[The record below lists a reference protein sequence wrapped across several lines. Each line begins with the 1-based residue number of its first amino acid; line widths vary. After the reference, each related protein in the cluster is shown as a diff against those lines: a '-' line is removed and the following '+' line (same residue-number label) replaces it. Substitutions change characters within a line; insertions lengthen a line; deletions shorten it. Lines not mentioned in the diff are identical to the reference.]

1 MTTKMIAV
9 LIGAL
14 VAGGFSP
21 SAVLAQKECP
31 PEVAQAQAALKS
43 AQAALKSK
51 PAAKGPQDI
60 QAPRAQAGARTQDVN
75 APRTQDVNAP
85 RTQDVNAPRTQDVN
99 APRMQDVNAPRT
111 QDVNAPRTQDVNAP
125 RVQDTQAPSGGKVR
139 EQDIDAPRV
148 KKAET
153 LVSQAQSAC
162 KKGDMTGASAK
173 AKQALAV
180 LK

>member
-1 MTTKMIAV
+1 MRTKMMAV

-14 VAGGFSP
+14 VAGGLSP

-31 PEVAQAQAALKS
+31 PEVAQAEAALKS

-85 RTQDVNAPRTQDVN
+85 RTQDVNAPR
-99 APRMQDVNAPRT
+99 
-111 QDVNAPRTQDVNAP
+111 
-125 RVQDTQAPSGGKVR
+125 VQDTQAPSGGKVR

-148 KKAET
+148 KKAER

-162 KKGDMTGASAK
+162 KKDDMTGASAK